1 VFEVH
6 QLVEGE
12 TIRLNGWN
20 VPGSVKVASPIHVP
34 SKDEILQKLVKKIKT
49 LDVDDLKKLLG

>member
-20 VPGSVKVASPIHVP
+20 VPGSMKVVESR
-34 SKDEILQKLVKKIKT
+34 DEILQKLVEKIRT
-49 LDVDDLKKLLG
+49 LDVDDLKKLL